1 MEHSTQSA
9 RAGEQGTAADL
20 TGRTLGD
27 FLVLRRLGQGGM
39 GQVYL
44 AQQVSLK
51 RKVALKLLRPDLA
64 ANPTYLQ
71 RFKKEAEAVARV
83 THANIVQ
90 VYAIGEH
97 AGIHYMALEY
107 VDGRNLKEYL
117 ARKGPPEVPMALS
130 IMRQVAAALQR
141 AGELGIVHRDIK
153 PENIL
158 LSRKGEVKVADFGL
172 SRILAGDQPPLNLT
186 QDGVAM
192 GTPLYMSPEQVQGKP
207 VDSRT
212 DIYSLG
218 VTCYHMFAGFPPFQ
232 GTNPFDVA
240 MKHIQGEAVPLGSI
254 RTDLPPELCA
264 IVHKMMAREPENRYQ
279 TGKDLIR
286 DLVRVRDSLAGGPG
300 APYTQ
305 PVSLPAV
312 TGVVPVVVRGTPTGA
327 ATVPSPVSSPLA
339 SASPRPWLR
348 WLLVAS
354 LVLGVAAGASLAWWH
369 RQRGSAPPAPGPA
382 GPDAGAVDA
391 LFSLSKREQFLKE
404 AVELYA
410 RPNPQD
416 ATQIRNGVGHFLE
429 LGLFYLDNGR
439 LDEAGQLF
447 HRLENMN
454 QVREYHALGHL
465 GRAVVLGLQ
474 NQTAES
480 NRLFR
485 EVLPAEPGRQL
496 LPFLQ
501 QNPKLRE
508 CITTSLEYNLTN
520 APQAFPQELAKA
532 LQNPPLRGWL
542 PVRPDLLAKV
552 PGKT

>member
-9 RAGEQGTAADL
+9 RAGEHGAAADL

-117 ARKGPPEVPMALS
+117 ARKGPPEVPVALS

-141 AGELGIVHRDIK
+141 ASELGIVHRDIK

-158 LSRKGEVKVADFGL
+158 LNRKWEVKVADFGL

-240 MKHIQGEAVPLGSI
+240 MKHVQGEAVPLGSV

-286 DLVRVRDSLAGGPG
+286 DLVRLRDSLAGGPG

-327 ATVPSPVSSPLA
+327 ATVPSSVSPPVA
-339 SASPRPWLR
+339 SAPPRPWLR

-354 LVLGVAAGASLAWWH
+354 LVLGVAAGAGLAWWQ

-410 RPNPQD
+410 RPSPQD

-454 QVREYHALGHL
+454 QVREYHALGRL